1 MILPVSAKLQYATSA
16 NNQKS
21 TAKNEN
27 CGQMP
32 NRMRLSGYNN
42 PMKSYVSFGWCEGHY
57 QAMYEIDEKFTQKI
71 QDKLK
76 EIEAIKSSTE
86 HKQERYS
93 LLDEASMQAA
103 TIIAQYANL
112 MFTVAEVP
120 PSYAVMTAS
129 KFKEAMKSSET
140 FSNPISSLIA
150 INNIAKM
157 SVKNTNLNA
166 SQLERGKGA
175 TQLYSIAILLE
186 QVEENKNKPEFQQRK
201 GEIDTLTSMV
211 KKSLENIYGKD
222 IFKKIEKFGSMGKKP
237 STEEKKAAL
246 DFIVEVDSKGKTLNL
261 PDEFEE
267 KLKTLLAAQSDAEGK
282 TQEATLITNKTMSI
296 KINYPDHDH
305 NPNHTH
311 SHSHDHDHM
320 HKHNIPH
327 SHETEHRHMENNGQE
342 LLNPPETE

>member
-1 MILPVSAKLQYATSA
+1 MILPVSAKLQYAA
-16 NNQKS
+16 IVNNQKS
-21 TAKNEN
+21 TAKNDN
-27 CGQMP
+27 YAQMP
-32 NRMRLSGYNN
+32 NRMKLSGYNN
-42 PMKSYVSFGWCEGHY
+42 PMKSYVSFGWCEAHY
-57 QAMYEIDEKFTQKI
+57 QAMYEIDEKFTQKVK
-71 QDKLK
+71 DKLK
-76 EIEAIKSSTE
+76 EIEAIKSSAK

-120 PSYAVMTAS
+120 PAYAVMTAT

-201 GEIDTLTSMV
+201 GEIDTLTTMV

-222 IFKKIEKFGSMGKKP
+222 IFEKIEKFGSMGKKP
-237 STEEKKAAL
+237 SADEKKAAL
-246 DFIVEVDSKGKTLNL
+246 DFLVEIDSKAKALNL

-267 KLKTLLAAQSDAEGK
+267 KLKALLAEQSEAEGK
-282 TQEATLITNKTMSI
+282 TQEATLVTDKPMTI

-305 NPNHTH
+305 NAPH

-327 SHETEHRHMENNGQE
+327 SHESEHRHMENNGQE
-342 LLNPPETE
+342 LLNPLQTE